1 VNKVINPTPEE
12 VEEVHVK
19 FTEALI
25 ELFETHK
32 ERLLVN
38 PNIKLHIDWI
48 ITVKV
53 TLIIF
58 LPQPF
63 TAERVPELRAIF
75 NKKNIL

>member
-38 PNIKLHIDWI
+38 PKIKLHID
-48 ITVKV
+48 
-53 TLIIF
+53 
-58 LPQPF
+58 
-63 TAERVPELRAIF
+63 
-75 NKKNIL
+75 

>member
-1 VNKVINPTPEE
+1 VINPTPEE

-38 PNIKLHIDWI
+38 PNIKLHID
-48 ITVKV
+48 
-53 TLIIF
+53 
-58 LPQPF
+58 
-63 TAERVPELRAIF
+63 
-75 NKKNIL
+75 